1 MLFAPVLNEVAARM
15 AAEPVSVREDPERGA
30 YQLKEAVSLVRPD
43 WVLTHHDPGLEA
55 DAVRGLIACG
65 SASADLL
72 DLVDTEL
79 ARTAPVSR
87 VIELVEI
94 LAGLYPSGVVAVSVT
109 GPAGL
114 CSALTGAREG
124 GPGLDADVLADCGDV
139 LAELVSAYVDA
150 GASRVL
156 VWEPDI
162 EEPDEPDVSDA
173 HVPIVRR
180 LEMLGVSG
188 VLCGGSGMSVLG
200 YSAHA
205 LARDGRGAA
214 LFRPE
219 CFRPTP
225 EAVSFAELWRE
236 WAAETAPLAR
246 SEADPPLLVSDG
258 PLPAECDMGL
268 LRAAGERTR

>member
-15 AAEPVSVREDPERGA
+15 AAAPVGVREDPERGA

-43 WVLTHHDPGLEA
+43 WVLSHHDPGLEA
-55 DAVRGLIACG
+55 DAVRGLIAGG
-65 SASADLL
+65 SASEDLL

-79 ARTAPVSR
+79 ATTSPVSR
-87 VIELVEI
+87 IVELVEI
-94 LAGLYPSGVVAVSVT
+94 LAGLYPSGAVAVSVT

-114 CSALTGAREG
+114 CSALTEARG

-162 EEPDEPDVSDA
+162 EGPDEPDVSDA

-188 VLCGGSGMSVLG
+188 VLCGGSGMSVPG

-205 LARDGRGAA
+205 LARDGQGAA
-214 LFRPE
+214 LIRPE
-219 CFRPTP
+219 CFRPAP

-236 WAAETAPLAR
+236 WAVATDPLAR
-246 SEADPPLLVSDG
+246 SAADPPLLVSDG
-258 PLPAECDMGL
+258 PLPADCDMSL